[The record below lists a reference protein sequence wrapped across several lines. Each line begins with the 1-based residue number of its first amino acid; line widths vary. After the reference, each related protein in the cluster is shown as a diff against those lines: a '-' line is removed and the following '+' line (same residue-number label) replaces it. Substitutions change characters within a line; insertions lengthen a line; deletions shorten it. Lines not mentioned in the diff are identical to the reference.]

1 MDPGRGDHC
10 IDRSVYLSIEAR
22 FIEVREGDP
31 MIQLSYLDYSAVEG
45 KSFLH
50 HLSPKLKIIGMI
62 FVLLGLVTLGNILG
76 LLLLYGVLLALFF
89 ISRIPTKIFSL
100 TFYPLIFTIL
110 FIFISGFQIH
120 FILLVFLKVLCGSTG
135 VVLLLATTPYPSIFS
150 VLGRVLP
157 SSFVTALFLTY
168 RSIFILLN
176 ILEETQ
182 HALYLRG
189 GFQWRHPWRSLINIS
204 NAFGHLIIKGIDG
217 SEKMYESMV
226 LRGFKNKIYYRGE

>member
-1 MDPGRGDHC
+1 
-10 IDRSVYLSIEAR
+10 
-22 FIEVREGDP
+22 
-31 MIQLSYLDYSAVEG
+31 MIQLSYLDYVAVERR
-45 KSFLH
+45 SFLH
-50 HLSPKLKIIGMI
+50 RLSTKLKIIGM
-62 FVLLGLVTLGNILG
+62 VLVLSGIVMLRDLPG

-89 ISRIPTKIFSL
+89 ITRVPIKIFSL
-100 TFYPLIFTIL
+100 TFYPLIFAIL
-110 FIFISGFQIH
+110 FIFMSGFQIH
-120 FILLVFLKVLCGSTG
+120 FILLIFLKVLCGSTG

-182 HALYLRG
+182 HALYFRG
-189 GFQWRHPWRSLINIS
+189 GFQWRSLINIS
-204 NAFGHLIIKGIDG
+204 NAFGHLIIKGIDA

-226 LRGFKNKIYYRGE
+226 FRGFKNKIYYRGD